1 MCSALRRIGTS
12 PLRLRAVAMARQV
25 AGAHTLLAMCTRCV
39 HCAPAPRCCQTLPQ
53 LRAHMASVCSPLLC
67 AVCCVLVCLCA
78 CVDRV
83 NCPFFFKMGACR
95 HGDRCSRLH
104 HKPLFSQTLL
114 FPHMYQNPRVVLTT
128 VGQMPHQLDMRKVQ
142 EDVRAP
148 PTCLVPCAGGCVLTV
163 QGVRVHVRVLPTVR
177 GLLRGGV

>member
-1 MCSALRRIGTS
+1 
-12 PLRLRAVAMARQV
+12 
-25 AGAHTLLAMCTRCV
+25 
-39 HCAPAPRCCQTLPQ
+39 
-53 LRAHMASVCSPLLC
+53 MASVCSPLLC